1 MSDRVLVL
9 SADHYSIPDEKTGVV
24 QDLFQVWFVS
34 DYREDTA
41 TELGCK
47 PIKMMT
53 TPELFEKL
61 RPHELPSVFD
71 LELRS
76 KPGKANTASLVVVG
90 MSFVSTPAL
99 FSPVLPDVPVASRP
113 TAKPVA

>member
-9 SADHYSIPDEKTGVV
+9 SADHYSIPHEKTGEI
-24 QDLFQVWFVS
+24 QELFQLWFVS

-47 PIKMMT
+47 PIKMLT
-53 TPELFEKL
+53 TPQLFEQL
-61 RPHELPSVFD
+61 RPHDLPAVFD

-76 KPGKANTASLVVVG
+76 RPGKANAAALMVVG
-90 MSFVSTPAL
+90 FKHISTPDL
-99 FSPVLPDVPVASRP
+99 FSQHAEPA
-113 TAKPVA
+113 AKARAAA